1 MKLKRILAA
10 LAAMTMMAAFTAAAA
25 EIRTNQAPSQEQ
37 NLKTMSRFLLTLL
50 LMKAILTLKDRL

>member
-10 LAAMTMMAAFTAAAA
+10 LAAMTMMAAAA